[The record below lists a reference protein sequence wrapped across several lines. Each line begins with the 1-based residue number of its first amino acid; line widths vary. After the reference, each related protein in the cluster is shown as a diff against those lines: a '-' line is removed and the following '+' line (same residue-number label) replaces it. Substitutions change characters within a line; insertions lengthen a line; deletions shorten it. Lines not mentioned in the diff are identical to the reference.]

1 MLDCPCQGCM
11 LYRYNNPKACG
22 EAQDVYKSCMTD
34 MLRMTRDEK
43 KTYFLNKIHSF
54 QVRVT
59 PRKKHKFV
67 FVVASTS
74 FARRDL

>member
-1 MLDCPCQGCM
+1 
-11 LYRYNNPKACG
+11 
-22 EAQDVYKSCMTD
+22 
-34 MLRMTRDEK
+34 MTRDEK